1 MSLESADVLQAKIW
15 RMLSENM
22 DILKMLAWK
31 DPMLLLNS
39 LMLGMLNMVHL
50 YIKAVDRMNGKELD
64 GSRLVV

>member
-1 MSLESADVLQAKIW
+1 LSLELAGVLQVKIW
-15 RMLSENM
+15 RIPLENM

-39 LMLGMLNMVHL
+39 LMLGMQNMVHL
-50 YIKAVDRMNGKELD
+50 NIKAVDRMNGKELD